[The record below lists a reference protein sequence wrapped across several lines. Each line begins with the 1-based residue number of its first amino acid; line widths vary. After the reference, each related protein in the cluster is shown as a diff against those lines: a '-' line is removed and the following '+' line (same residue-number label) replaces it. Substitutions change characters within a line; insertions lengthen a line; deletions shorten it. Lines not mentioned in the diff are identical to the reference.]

1 MTVGHAG
8 GAAHAGLDPGHLQ
21 TRNVDRA
28 CKLLEF
34 NGSSLRA
41 HGPIVAPRQGPRRA
55 FGIVTT
61 GFNIGGTIGP
71 ILAGWIMDLH
81 APRWVFY
88 NSVVFMGLTVV
99 PA

>member
-1 MTVGHAG
+1 
-8 GAAHAGLDPGHLQ
+8 
-21 TRNVDRA
+21 
-28 CKLLEF
+28 
-34 NGSSLRA
+34 
-41 HGPIVAPRQGPRRA
+41 
-55 FGIVTT
+55 VTT